1 MTSRGDPVRRR
12 RTTLPSFAAID
23 FETADYGR
31 DSACAVAIVNVEG
44 GRITNRTRY
53 LIRPPRREFVFSFLH
68 GITWEDVAD
77 APTFADLWPS
87 LRQAL
92 WNAEFLV
99 AHNAS
104 FDRSV
109 LYTCC
114 DLASVRAPEQLFCCT
129 MRMARSV
136 WGLYPTKLPDVCQ
149 RLRIELRH
157 HDPMSDAEACVKIVL
172 AAKGAGWHLSDFAR

>member
-1 MTSRGDPVRRR
+1 VLRG

-31 DSACAVAIVNVEG
+31 NSACAVAVVNVEG
-44 GRITNRTRY
+44 GRIVSRTSL
-53 LIRPPRREFVFSFLH
+53 LIRPPRREFVFSYLH
-68 GITWEDVAD
+68 GVTWEDVAD

-87 LRQAL
+87 LRQSL
-92 WNAEFLV
+92 VNVEYLV

-114 DLASVRAPEQLFCCT
+114 NQAGARPPEQPFCCT
-129 MRMARSV
+129 MRMARTV

-149 RLRIELRH
+149 QLGIELRH
-157 HDPMSDAEACVKIVL
+157 HDPISDAEACAKIVL
-172 AAKGAGWHLSDFAR
+172 AASSEGWHLSVFAR